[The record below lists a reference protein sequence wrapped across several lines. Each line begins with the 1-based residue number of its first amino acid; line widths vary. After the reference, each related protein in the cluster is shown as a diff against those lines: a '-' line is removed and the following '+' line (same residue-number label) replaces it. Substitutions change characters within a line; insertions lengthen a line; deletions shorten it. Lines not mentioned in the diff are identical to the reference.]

1 MLAHTILASVSCA
14 VSSICAI
21 GGRVTTGTGWF
32 VIELTAA
39 LVQAEVSSARIAI
52 IAICRCPTGALPR
65 QTAIVQGAGIAVVA
79 GNVVSFWSETAFA
92 ADWIASTLQAGCV
105 NALGVTTGN
114 GGVGLHDAQM
124 R

>member
-52 IAICRCPTGALPR
+52 IAHHGNMAALSRQILPWHEADVVGAES
-65 QTAIVQGAGIAVVA
+65 AVVA
-79 GNVVSFWSETAFA
+79 FNIAFTGGT
-92 ADWIASTLQAGCV
+92 DAGR
-105 NALGVTTGN
+105 TFK
-114 GGVGLHDAQM
+114 
-124 R
+124 